1 MSGVT
6 ASHLNMSQIREEH
19 MGAPANLE
27 DSVLRSQLL
36 ELLRGG
42 SAHADFD
49 TCVHQM
55 PAECY
60 GSKPDGAPY
69 TAWQLLEHL
78 RIALHDLLVFS
89 TDSHYVASKWPDDY
103 WPKSEAPRSAG
114 EWQTSVKAIKA
125 DLAEFE
131 SLIQNPAT
139 NLYAKIPWG
148 EGQTFLR
155 EVLLAA
161 DHNSYHLGQLVMLRK
176 QLGAWD
182 S

>member
-1 MSGVT
+1 MAEPT
-6 ASHLNMSQIREEH
+6 KT
-19 MGAPANLE
+19 E
-27 DSVLRSQLL
+27 DAVLRNQLV

-49 TCVHQM
+49 TCVDQL
-55 PAECY
+55 PPECY
-60 GSKPDGAPY
+60 GAKPNGAPHS
-69 TAWQLLEHL
+69 AWQLLEHL

-89 TDSHYVASKWPDDY
+89 TDSHYIAPKWPDDY
-103 WPKSEAPRSAG
+103 WPRSDAPGSP
-114 EWQTSVKAIKA
+114 EQWQTSANAIRA

-131 SLIQNPAT
+131 ELIRNPDT

-155 EVLLAA
+155 EVLIAA

-176 QLGAWD
+176 QLDAWQG
-182 S
+182 